1 MNSTELL
8 SMSNLN
14 GSNCFSLHLKKEK
27 KKLEQNSLNYVLV
40 FPVIKRIN

>member
-14 GSNCFSLHLKKEK
+14 GSNCFSLHLKKK

-40 FPVIKRIN
+40 FPLIKRIN